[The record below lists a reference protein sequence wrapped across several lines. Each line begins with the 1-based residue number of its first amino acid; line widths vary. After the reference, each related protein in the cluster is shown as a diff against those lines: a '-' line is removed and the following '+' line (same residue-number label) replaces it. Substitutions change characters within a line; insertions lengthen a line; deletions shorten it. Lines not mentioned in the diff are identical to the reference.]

1 MTNLELNPKK
11 SGLFW
16 IFTKQGQEVDYVL
29 ETDNGLAGIEI
40 KWHEKRNPQL
50 PQKFVDEYN
59 PNQVVYVNRNNFY
72 ELLIQ

>member
-1 MTNLELNPKK
+1 MELNQKK
-11 SGLFW
+11 SRLFW
-16 IFTKQGQEVDYVL
+16 IFAKQGQEVDYVL

-40 KWHEKRNPQL
+40 RWNEKRNSRL

-59 PNQVVYVNRNNFY
+59 PNQVIYVNRDNFY